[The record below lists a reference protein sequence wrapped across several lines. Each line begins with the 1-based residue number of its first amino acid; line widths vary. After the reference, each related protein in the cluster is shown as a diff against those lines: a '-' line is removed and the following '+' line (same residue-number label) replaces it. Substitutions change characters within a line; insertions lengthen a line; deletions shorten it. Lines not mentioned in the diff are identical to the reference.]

1 MKCGQNVGIHIA
13 RIVVC
18 GRLIM
23 KCPLCGEFYDDKAS
37 DREGPECAEEAMA
50 DKIGNGRCVMASDE
64 IGKGDTISREQ
75 AIGAMDQCG
84 HETEDCRGECM
95 TTRHIFADQ
104 ARQALRALP
113 SIAPLGRRS
122 DA

>member
-13 RIVVC
+13 LIVVW

-50 DKIGNGRCVMASDE
+50 DKIGNGRCVMASDV

-75 AIGAMDQCG
+75 AIGALSSLYGYDENHPDIDRAIAG
-84 HETEDCRGECM
+84 
-95 TTRHIFADQ
+95 
-104 ARQALRALP
+104 LRALP